1 MTTQESQIQIV
12 GTLELASKYRY
23 GLTSRGVP
31 LYLFHP
37 YDDALP
43 DFIVGSSERDLSQN
57 QLAIVSVNA
66 VTTETSGPEKPR
78 GQLVQLLGPVGD
90 PRAERAALLHQ
101 YCAHKQK
108 TKPEIVTLLTAN
120 DTEEDVIRQELSAKT
135 GWLTFHVDP
144 PGCRDIDDAIA
155 WNPATGEWAVT
166 IADAAAAVS
175 AGSDIDTTACAIGQT
190 FYALDGRVV
199 RPMLPPAISEN
210 TTSLL
215 PDQRRQGVSLFWN
228 PTSAAPAETERF
240 ALTWITVDHSFTYD
254 TFSSSDIARRVGIPV
269 DKDPHD
275 WIAEQMIR
283 YNAAAARVLKA
294 ASVGILRTQSPA
306 DAAAVA
312 TWTAIDTAL
321 ARLAQEAA
329 IYQPATTDNEHQGH
343 ASLGL
348 PAYCHASSPLRRYAD
363 LFNQR
368 ALKALIAAHPQ
379 TPDTAI
385 TDIIAA
391 HLNERTRAERRW
403 TRDLTFLEHVTPG
416 RVHTID
422 VLWVSADRVWVPAWG
437 RLLRIRHAV
446 AAESTPT
453 PGSHG
458 QIRIFC
464 DPTKRNWRQRILTA
478 AAVAA
483 VATPPTI

>member
-1 MTTQESQIQIV
+1 MTTSTTIV

-37 YDDALP
+37 YDDSHP
-43 DFIVGSSERDLSQN
+43 DFIVSSSERDLSQN
-57 QLAIVSVNA
+57 QLAIVSVSA
-66 VTTETSGPEKPR
+66 SPAEKSGPEKPR

-90 PRAERAALLHQ
+90 LRAERAALLHH

-108 TKPEIVTLLTAN
+108 TKPEVPPISTII
-120 DTEEDVIRQELSAKT
+120 DTEEDAPRQELSAAT
-135 GWLTFHVDP
+135 GWITFHVDP

-155 WNPATGEWAVT
+155 WNPTTGEWAIT
-166 IADAAAAVS
+166 IADAAAAVPT
-175 AGSDIDTTACAIGQT
+175 GSDIDATARAIGQT
-190 FYALDGRVV
+190 FYDLSGRVV
-199 RPMLPPAISEN
+199 RPMLPPAISED
-210 TTSLL
+210 TSSLL
-215 PDQRRQGVSLFWN
+215 PGQRRRGVSLFWKPATSTATT
-228 PTSAAPAETERF
+228 PTETERV
-240 ALTWITVDHSFTYD
+240 ALTWITVEHSFTYE
-254 TFSSSDIARRVGIPV
+254 TFCDSDIARRLPEGVATT
-269 DKDPHD
+269 DPHD
-275 WIAEQMIR
+275 WIADQMIR
-283 YNAAAARVLKA
+283 YNSAVARVLKA

-312 TWTAIDTAL
+312 TWTAIDPAL

-329 IYQPATTDNEHQGH
+329 TYQPATTDNEHQGH

-368 ALKALIAAHPQ
+368 ALKALLTAQPQ
-379 TPDTAI
+379 TPNTVIDTNAI
-385 TDIIAA
+385 AD
-391 HLNERTRAERRW
+391 HLNERTCAERRW

-422 VLWVSADRVWVPAWG
+422 VLWVSTDRVWVPAWG
-437 RLLRIRHAV
+437 RLLRIRHTVDEPA
-446 AAESTPT
+446 PP
-453 PGSHG
+453 PGSRG
-458 QIRIFC
+458 QICIFC

-478 AAVAA
+478 PA